1 MIARRMATLLNVY
14 CGKSVMLVLILSREA
29 LKQLALS
36 VVTGDYPCITSYLYC
51 KQRKLWRWST
61 KKAIVILCVYIYQH
75 TQLKKKYSICKKLGV
90 KKGGRVFAG
99 APRFTIPNTP
109 SPQQAT
115 CTLVLAVLVSVSQRG
130 EGEVDSYCRE
140 PP

>member
-1 MIARRMATLLNVY
+1 MIARRMAALLNVY

-99 APRFTIPNTP
+99 A
-109 SPQQAT
+109 
-115 CTLVLAVLVSVSQRG
+115 VSQVYSTKHTITSTSNMYLGPSCVGECLPERG
-130 EGEVDSYCRE
+130 GRG
-140 PP
+140 